1 MIRFRH
7 PRHWSLLAKLP
18 LTITAVT
25 AAVAFTIGIA
35 IITQE
40 RSRLEASIE
49 ERALVLGRAIAAT
62 ASEAAVSN
70 DYWAVYKT
78 LRQMTARS
86 AGGARDARILTAM
99 VLDPDGRVIAHLDP
113 GIHPLGRRI
122 SEQNPAEGALLRR
135 ALEMRTTSVI
145 HGGAGFIEGVVPIRS
160 GESIHGIVRL
170 RLSTDEIRAQ
180 TRSATITI
188 LSLTFVLVILG
199 SGLGAIISNR
209 LVRPVHALAAA
220 MDTVG
225 RGEVGTVP
233 AVAEHTDDEID
244 HLVGAFNRMTQELS
258 EKQKLE
264 QQLAVSEKLVALGRI
279 AAGVAHEVNNPLAG
293 MLNCID
299 TLKAHPED
307 TNLAAR
313 YLPLIEKGLNRISTI
328 VQALLVELRAEGA
341 EQFAGGQCLDDVRE
355 LILAEIGDR
364 KISFEW
370 ENRLGDD
377 VRLNSQKVQQVA
389 LNLLRNGIQALGNA
403 GDLAFRAY
411 LDGDAV
417 IIEAE
422 DNGSGIPEENLSR
435 LFDPFFTTRSSGT
448 GLGLWITYRLV
459 ESMSGT
465 IEVQSEIEKGSLFRV
480 RLPGLKIAP
489 KEDWEI

>member
-1 MIRFRH
+1 MIPPPDPKVFDGIRRNAENMKADDRDTTSMIRFRL
-7 PRHWSLLAKLP
+7 PDTGASAKLP

-25 AAVAFTIGIA
+25 AAVAFPIGIA

-62 ASEAAVSN
+62 ASEAAASN

-258 EKQKLE
+258 E
-264 QQLAVSEKLVALGRI
+264 SRNSSSNWRFRRNSWRW
-279 AAGVAHEVNNPLAG
+279 AGSRRVWR
-293 MLNCID
+293 M
-299 TLKAHPED
+299 
-307 TNLAAR
+307 R
-313 YLPLIEKGLNRISTI
+313 STI
-328 VQALLVELRAEGA
+328 PWRG
-341 EQFAGGQCLDDVRE
+341 C
-355 LILAEIGDR
+355 
-364 KISFEW
+364 
-370 ENRLGDD
+370 
-377 VRLNSQKVQQVA
+377 
-389 LNLLRNGIQALGNA
+389 
-403 GDLAFRAY
+403 
-411 LDGDAV
+411 
-417 IIEAE
+417 
-422 DNGSGIPEENLSR
+422 
-435 LFDPFFTTRSSGT
+435 
-448 GLGLWITYRLV
+448 
-459 ESMSGT
+459 
-465 IEVQSEIEKGSLFRV
+465 
-480 RLPGLKIAP
+480 
-489 KEDWEI
+489 